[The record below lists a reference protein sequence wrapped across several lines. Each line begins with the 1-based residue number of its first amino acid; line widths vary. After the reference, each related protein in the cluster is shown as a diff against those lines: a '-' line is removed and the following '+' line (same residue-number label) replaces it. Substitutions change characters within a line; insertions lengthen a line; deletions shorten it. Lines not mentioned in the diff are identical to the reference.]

1 MSGIMDT
8 SRLQTWLDKL
18 PRFPRWAYIA
28 AAVVVVGGVYWMFSG
43 PSAAERAARAAAA
56 KPQAVPVT
64 IATAEKADFPVY
76 LLGIGAVQGF
86 NTVQVKTRVDGQ
98 IDKIAFTEGQI
109 VAQGDLLVQIDPRP
123 FQAALDAA
131 LAKKTQDEA
140 AIANAQ
146 LDLQRS
152 TKLGEFATRQ
162 TVDTQRTNVQQL
174 TAQIASDQAAIFN
187 AQTQLDYTS
196 IRAPI
201 AGVTGIRMVDVGNI
215 VTAAAQ
221 TPIVSIAQIEP
232 ISVIF
237 TVPEQQLPSIKS
249 AMAQGELKVI
259 AYTSDGRKR
268 LSEGTLALI
277 NNQVDTTSGTIRLKA
292 TFENKDH
299 ALWPGL
305 SVTTRLLVNTIKD
318 ATVVPDDAVQRGQ
331 DGLYIFAVGE
341 GNKAQVRK
349 VKVSQSGDGRS
360 LVESGVSPGE
370 QVITAGQLRVQ
381 NGTLLETRVASNGQT
396 AAAAPAGPAPVK
408 AD

>member
-1 MSGIMDT
+1 MMDT
-8 SRLQTWLDKL
+8 SWLRKL

-28 AAVVVVGGVYWMFSG
+28 LAIVVVAGVFWIFSG
-43 PSAAERAARAAAA
+43 PSASEKAARAAAA
-56 KPQAVPVT
+56 KPQPIPVT
-64 IATAEKADFPVY
+64 IATAEKTDFPVY

-109 VAQGDLLVQIDPRP
+109 VAQNDLLVQIDPRP

-131 LAKKTQDEA
+131 VAKKTQDEA

-162 TVDTQRTNVQQL
+162 TVDTQRSNVQQL

-187 AQTQLDYTS
+187 AQTQLDYAS

-237 TVPEQQLPSIKS
+237 TVPEQQLPSIKQ
-249 AMAQGELKVI
+249 AMSGGELKVI
-259 AYTSDGRKR
+259 AYTSDGRKK

-305 SVTTRLLVNTIKD
+305 SVTTRLLVNTVKD

-331 DGLYIFAVGE
+331 DGLYVYAVGE

-360 LVESGVSPGE
+360 LIASGVSPGDR
-370 QVITAGQLRVQ
+370 VITAGQLRVQ
-381 NGTLLETRVASNGQT
+381 NGTLLETRVASNGQA
-396 AAAAPAGPAPVK
+396 AAAAPPPSPTPVK

>member
-1 MSGIMDT
+1 MDT
-8 SRLQTWLDKL
+8 SWLRKL
-18 PRFPRWAYIA
+18 PPLPRWAYIVLA
-28 AAVVVVGGVYWMFSG
+28 LIVVAGVYWMFSG
-43 PSAAERAARAAAA
+43 PSASEKAAKAAAA
-56 KPQAVPVT
+56 KPQPIPVT
-64 IATAEKADFPVY
+64 IATADKADFPVY
-76 LLGIGAVQGF
+76 LLGLGSVQGF
-86 NTVQVKTRVDGQ
+86 NTVQVRSRVDGQ
-98 IDKIAFTEGQI
+98 IDQIAFTEGQI
-109 VAQGDLLVQIDPRP
+109 VSQGDLLVQIDPRP
-123 FQAALDAA
+123 FQAALDSA

-140 AIANAQ
+140 GVANAQ

-174 TAQIASDQAAIFN
+174 TAQIAADQAAIFN
-187 AQTQLDYTS
+187 AQTQLDYAS

-215 VTAAAQ
+215 ISAAAQ

-237 TVPEQQLPSIKS
+237 TVPENQLPSIKS

-259 AYTSDGRKR
+259 AYTSDGRKK

-305 SVTTRLLVNTIKD
+305 SVTTRLLVNTVKN

-331 DGLYIFAVGE
+331 DGLYVFVVGE

-349 VKVSQSGDGRS
+349 IRVGQSGDGRS
-360 LVESGVSPGE
+360 LIDSGVSPGE

-381 NGTLLETRVASNGQT
+381 DGTLLATKVASNGQS
-396 AAAAPAGPAPVK
+396 AAATPVAPATPVK